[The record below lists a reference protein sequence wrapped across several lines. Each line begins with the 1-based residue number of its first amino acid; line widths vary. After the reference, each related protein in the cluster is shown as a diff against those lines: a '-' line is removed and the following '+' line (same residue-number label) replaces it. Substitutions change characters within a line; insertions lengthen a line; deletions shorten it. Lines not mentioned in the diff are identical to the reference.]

1 MRQEEQMP
9 VRSWDG
15 CLPHRGGSGVLSVSP
30 SACDACS
37 SSSIGSGGTVA
48 EAGYRRPPAAEQQA
62 ASQKGSEWSQTGAGW
77 YDMARKSR
85 ARRDKK
91 ERKNPSEPPE
101 KRLLGRGA
109 ERSAWGGATFRKGA
123 WPFCKGPLR
132 RGWESGFVPGWGRKA
147 TVSPLQSLV
156 FELTWF

>member
-1 MRQEEQMP
+1 MP

-48 EAGYRRPPAAEQQA
+48 EAGYRRPPAAAQQA
-62 ASQKGSEWSQTGAGW
+62 ASQKGSEWSQAGAGW

-101 KRLLGRGA
+101 KRLLGLGSGARGVGQRLGKVRGLSA
-109 ERSAWGGATFRKGA
+109 RGRSGADGNLALSRAGGARL
-123 WPFCKGPLR
+123 PRYRHC
-132 RGWESGFVPGWGRKA
+132 
-147 TVSPLQSLV
+147 SL
-156 FELTWF
+156 